1 MKILKWFFLGP
12 VLLLIVIFSGCEL
25 NKAYWD
31 YQVTK
36 MCKKDGG
43 VTVYEKVELS
53 QDEYKKYGGVNGV
66 IPVRSEKYSR
76 ADKFDY
82 LAKTEYILMRESNPK
97 LSKSHSW
104 IYRKKDKKVMGEFV
118 SYGRSGGD
126 FPTIIQHPSSFSCAD
141 VVGIE
146 LDIEKQIFNIK
157 GEM

>member
-12 VLLLIVIFSGCEL
+12 ILLLIIVFSGCEL

-36 MCKKDGG
+36 MCKKYGG

-53 QDEYKKYGGVNGV
+53 QDEYNKYGGVNGV
-66 IPVRSEKYSR
+66 IPVPSEKSSR
-76 ADKFDY
+76 ADKFEY
-82 LAKTEYILMRESNPK
+82 LAKTEYTLMREANPK
-97 LSKSHSW
+97 VGKSHSW
-104 IYRKKDKKVMGEFV
+104 IYRRTDKKVLGENV

-141 VVGIE
+141 VAGIE

-157 GEM
+157 GVR